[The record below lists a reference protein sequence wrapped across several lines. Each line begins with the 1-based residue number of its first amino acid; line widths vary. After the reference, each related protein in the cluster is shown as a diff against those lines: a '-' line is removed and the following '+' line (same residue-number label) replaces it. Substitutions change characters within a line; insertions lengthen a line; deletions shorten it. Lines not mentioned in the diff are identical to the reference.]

1 MLGTRAYRLI
11 GKPTVSKTVTAGSSP
26 AGPATKAMN
35 PFIFQHGKI
44 IRQDKAKVS
53 PLDIGL
59 LRGYA
64 VYDGMTMT
72 VGKVV
77 CFRDHYNRFKTSAKT
92 IGLAFPYS
100 TSYLEQ
106 ICTQLYQKNKYKR
119 MNIRAILSG
128 GETRAGILPTGP
140 ELTLLSEEWVALPK
154 AVYQK
159 GAKLI
164 THEYKRFMPSI
175 KTTHYTIAV
184 MLQKER
190 IRAKAI
196 EILYTDHGRALEC
209 STSNIFMVKG
219 DTLITPTADI
229 LHGITR
235 KIVLGLDH
243 GLRVE
248 EREVSVAELLA
259 ADEVFITSSFKD
271 VVPVVTIDDKKIG
284 GGEVGRETKKII
296 DLFKVF
302 LEKH

>member
-1 MLGTRAYRLI
+1 
-11 GKPTVSKTVTAGSSP
+11 
-26 AGPATKAMN
+26 MN
-35 PFIFQHGKI
+35 PFIFQNGKI

-72 VGKVV
+72 LGTVV
-77 CFRDHYNRFKTSAKT
+77 CFRDHYNRFKNSAKG
-92 IGLAFPYS
+92 IGLPFPY
-100 TSYLEQ
+100 TATYLEAV
-106 ICTQLYQKNKYKR
+106 CSELYQKNKYKR

-128 GETRAGILPTGP
+128 GQTRAGILPSTP
-140 ELTLLSEEWVALPK
+140 ELTLLCEEWIPLPK

-175 KTTHYTIAV
+175 KTTHYTTAV
-184 MLQKER
+184 MLQKDR
-190 IRAKAI
+190 LKAKAI
-196 EILYTDHGRALEC
+196 EILYTDHGRVLEC
-209 STSNIFMVKG
+209 STSNVFIIRG
-219 DTLITPTADI
+219 DTLVTPADDV

-248 EREVSVAELLA
+248 ERELGLTELLA

-271 VVPVVTIDDKKIG
+271 IVPVVVVDSKKIAG
-284 GGEVGRETKKII
+284 GMVGEHTKKII
-296 DLFKVF
+296 ELFKVF